1 MTTDLQTVIGDTR
14 INGRSFAERAGDLAP
29 GARALY
35 RRLLTSLA
43 DGTSPTLDRLDGAA
57 AALIAADLIQ
67 TDDKGLLAAAYPFSV
82 KPTRHRVTL
91 RDGRSYHAMCAIDAL
106 GIPYMLD
113 QPGEI
118 QSQEP
123 EGTELVRV
131 AVDPERTPTRTPTG
145 AVAVAAFGEGCCL
158 AQSACP
164 HINLFASHDGAA
176 RYLDG
181 HALHGGVLTLADAVA
196 AGQWLFGD
204 LLRTLTDTV
213 DR

>member
-14 INGRSFAERAGDLAP
+14 MNGQSFTERAGNLAP

-35 RRLLTSLA
+35 RRLLTSLLE
-43 DGTSPTLDRLDGAA
+43 GTSPTLDRLADAA
-57 AALIAADLIQ
+57 APLIDADLIQ
-67 TDDKGLLAAAYPFSV
+67 TDDNGLLAVAYPFSMQ
-82 KPTRHRVTL
+82 PTRHRVTL
-91 RDGRSYHAMCAIDAL
+91 HDGRSYHAMCAIDAL

-113 QPGEI
+113 QPGDI
-118 QSQEP
+118 QSRQPDGREM
-123 EGTELVRV
+123 VRV
-131 AVDPERTPTRTPTG
+131 AVDPERGPTWTPAG

-164 HINLFASHDGAA
+164 HINLFASHDAAA
-176 RYLDG
+176 RYLDSR
-181 HALHGGVLTLADAVA
+181 ALRGGVLPITDAVA
-196 AGQWLFGD
+196 AGRWQFGD